1 MVLQLDLRHYETVA
15 AIVELGS
22 MTAAARQLSTTQSAL
37 SHRLADAERRLGV
50 QLFERTP
57 RRRLRP
63 TQAGLAVHQAA
74 SRALADLE
82 RCEARFRADTPD
94 ITAVVRIAI
103 SSYDCYHWYPEFV
116 ETIRGEHPT
125 VELELVVVGDTP
137 SEPLGAKI
145 ADLVLAPSRP
155 SGPIECQPAFADELV
170 LITSPD
176 HPMAR
181 RSHVEAHELTD
192 LTYFT
197 YNPSP
202 APGFEYDRFIRP
214 ADAYP
219 MVVTVVPSTGAIA
232 ELVAAG
238 VGVSILSR
246 WALAPMIDGGRLAA
260 IPCGP
265 RGLSLDWH
273 LVLRAQ
279 EPESSPVRTIAGALR
294 RHLDPSAS
302 RRVG

>member
-1 MVLQLDLRHYETVA
+1 MLLDVRHYETVA

-22 MTAAARQLSTTQSAL
+22 MTAAARDLSTTQSAL

-50 QLFERTP
+50 QLFERSP

-63 TQAGLAVHQAA
+63 TRAGLAVHQTA

-82 RCEARFRADTPD
+82 RCEALFRSETPG
-94 ITAVVRIAI
+94 ITSLVRIAVG
-103 SSYDCYHWYPEFV
+103 SYDCYHWYPGFL
-116 ETIRGEHPT
+116 ETVRVDHPT
-125 VELELVVVGDTP
+125 IELELVVVGDNP
-137 SEPLGAKI
+137 SEALGATT

-155 SGPIECQPAFADELV
+155 SGSIECQPAFHDELV

-176 HPMAR
+176 HPLAQR
-181 RSHVEAHELTD
+181 HHVDAHELAE

-202 APGFEYDRFIRP
+202 APGFEYDQFIRP
-214 ADAYP
+214 AEAYP
-219 MVVTVVPSTGAIA
+219 MVVTVVPSTGAIS

-260 IPCGP
+260 IPCGAD
-265 RGLSLDWH
+265 GLDLDWH
-273 LVLRAQ
+273 IALRAN
-279 EPESSPVRTIAGALR
+279 EPESSPVRLIADALGQ
-294 RHLDPSAS
+294 HLDPSD
-302 RRVG
+302 G